1 MAERVEPT
9 VDIANRAFHDVWE
22 APAPLPRAS
31 LARLTRHLL
40 EIGLVS
46 ASEVHRAGLLANDA
60 GMSHA
65 VAVVTL
71 GDGRGFVV
79 KELLESADASQGSPD
94 QERGIYRLAA
104 RVPTLATFLAP
115 VVDLGD
121 GRPFIVLA
129 LQNDESVAS
138 RAARTGWSDGEL
150 GQFLGHALGTWH
162 ELSRPHAEDL
172 TPLPVPWVLRAIGP
186 DRPTFLLSNVH
197 VVAFLDSLD
206 ASTLARG
213 LADGAALWRA
223 SGVVHG
229 DLRFD
234 NCLIDPHGRTT
245 FVDWECGGLGD
256 PLWDV
261 ATILQE
267 LILRLISSRCDGLR
281 AGPHGRGAAH
291 ARGVPG
297 LLPVGGLGGRTH
309 PTRPLHGGPPA
320 PARVP
325 ACGAR
330 PVRADRGAGSSS
342 RAGGGAVIRAGRL
355 RRSHSDPAGRSPP
368 RPGRCG
374 CCGVIADRP
383 MPLPPSPSAGVMDD
397 LAALAAQLRTAPDV
411 PPDAVA
417 LSGGAF
423 VASERAEVKEGATG
437 VQESSRETIDR
448 CGEPNDR
455 PAVVDPHRT
464 GSSTAE

>member
-46 ASEVHRAGLLANDA
+46 ASEVHRAGLLASDA

-150 GQFLGHALGTWH
+150 GRFLGHALGTWH

-267 LILRLISSRCDGLR
+267 LISASSARDATACVPVLTGAARLMLEAYRASCPSEDWAAGPIRLGHYTVARLLQRAFQLAARGQSELIEERDRHLGLAAALLSEPVVSDAVTAILPAAPLPDR
-281 AGPHGRGAAH
+281 AGVGAA
-291 ARGVPG
+291 A
-297 LLPVGGLGGRTH
+297 
-309 PTRPLHGGPPA
+309 
-320 PARVP
+320 
-325 ACGAR
+325 
-330 PVRADRGAGSSS
+330 
-342 RAGGGAVIRAGRL
+342 
-355 RRSHSDPAGRSPP
+355 
-368 RPGRCG
+368 
-374 CCGVIADRP
+374 
-383 MPLPPSPSAGVMDD
+383 
-397 LAALAAQLRTAPDV
+397 
-411 PPDAVA
+411 
-417 LSGGAF
+417 
-423 VASERAEVKEGATG
+423 
-437 VQESSRETIDR
+437 
-448 CGEPNDR
+448 
-455 PAVVDPHRT
+455 
-464 GSSTAE
+464 